1 LLTQLLLEKAS
12 HLGHLGAWA
21 IELPGF
27 EMVWSN
33 EALTIL
39 GFAPGDE
46 PTLELGRSL
55 IEEPWRSAVADAIDA
70 AIQHGTPWDL
80 EYETRTF
87 DGRRVWVRCIG
98 EAEVS
103 AQGRVARIVGAL
115 QDVTRARQMRETLAD
130 REERYRL
137 LFETSV
143 DGIFQTL
150 PDGSIVA
157 ANPAACAMFRT
168 TEEEL
173 CRRGRD
179 GLVAPD
185 DIRLRVMLEERE
197 RSGRAFG
204 RLLYVRPDG
213 SRFEAEATTATYRD
227 SHGRTVSNVIM
238 RDITRRLAYER
249 EILSLNEQLGER
261 VRQRTAEL
269 EAANGELRAFAH
281 SLAHDL
287 RSPVAAIEGFAAAL
301 EDSLAAAG
309 LETDLHY
316 VNRIRA
322 GATRMHGFID
332 ALLTLASVS
341 QQPLDVGT
349 VNLSSMAAS
358 ILSELQDRDPG
369 RQVSLHVQPGVI
381 ATGDAR
387 LLRMALENLLGNAW
401 KFTSKRCGAQIWF
414 GCDQGSGAEKV
425 LWVKDNGSGFDMVY
439 AEKLFTA
446 FQRLHTETEFPGTGI
461 GLANVSR
468 IIARHGGRVWAEGAE
483 DEGATFYFT
492 LGSPSAV

>member
-1 LLTQLLLEKAS
+1 
-12 HLGHLGAWA
+12 
-21 IELPGF
+21 
-27 EMVWSN
+27 
-33 EALTIL
+33 
-39 GFAPGDE
+39 
-46 PTLELGRSL
+46 
-55 IEEPWRSAVADAIDA
+55 
-70 AIQHGTPWDL
+70 
-80 EYETRTF
+80 
-87 DGRRVWVRCIG
+87 
-98 EAEVS
+98 
-103 AQGRVARIVGAL
+103 
-115 QDVTRARQMRETLAD
+115 
-130 REERYRL
+130 
-137 LFETSV
+137 
-143 DGIFQTL
+143 
-150 PDGSIVA
+150 
-157 ANPAACAMFRT
+157 
-168 TEEEL
+168 
-173 CRRGRD
+173 
-179 GLVAPD
+179 
-185 DIRLRVMLEERE
+185 
-197 RSGRAFG
+197 
-204 RLLYVRPDG
+204 
-213 SRFEAEATTATYRD
+213 
-227 SHGRTVSNVIM
+227 M